1 MAVLAFNHFNIRAP
15 RALLEEVK
23 HFYLNVIGLEEGF
36 RPDVPV
42 HGYWLYLEELSVLH
56 LMEWSGIDEPPSCE
70 RGYLDHVAFSCA
82 DLSGFTKKL
91 DQLGV
96 PYKRREF
103 VSAETRFTQLEVTD
117 PVGNGVE
124 LNFAEEE
131 DPQQRQ
137 LPRGTMEAPL

>member
-1 MAVLAFNHFNIRAP
+1 MGVLAFNHFNIRAP

-23 HFYLNVIGLEEGF
+23 HFYLSVIGLEEGF

-42 HGYWLYLEELSVLH
+42 HGYWLYLEELPVLH
-56 LMEWSGIDEPPSCE
+56 LMEWSGIDEPPPCE

-82 DLSGFTKKL
+82 DLSGFIKKL

-96 PYKRREF
+96 PYKRRDF
-103 VSAETRFTQLEVTD
+103 ASAETRFTQLEVTD
-117 PVGNGVE
+117 PAGNGVE

-131 DPQQRQ
+131 DPQQR
-137 LPRGTMEAPL
+137 